1 MPDLPISALPTV
13 TELTAD
19 DLFAVVNDPSGIA
32 TTAKIIRANASK
44 SIVDATAK
52 IVNYSYTANDEVI
65 KFDTTSGNV
74 TASLPSAVGNKGKWF
89 TAIKTVAANSLIIDP
104 SGTELING
112 AATLTLTAQNS
123 SVTFYSDGSNWF
135 INSNTASGGS
145 GDVVGP
151 AYETVSKN
159 LKSYS
164 STFSYNGSGDL
175 STITY
180 TVPGGNIIKTFNYAS
195 GDLTS
200 IVLSGNTPAG
210 INLTKTL
217 SYSAGNLTGVSYS

>member
-1 MPDLPISALPTV
+1 MNQT
-13 TELTAD
+13 
-19 DLFAVVNDPSGIA
+19 N
-32 TTAKIIRANASK
+32 
-44 SIVDATAK
+44 
-52 IVNYSYTANDEVI
+52 
-65 KFDTTSGNV
+65 
-74 TASLPSAVGNKGKWF
+74 
-89 TAIKTVAANSLIIDP
+89 LIGD
-104 SGTELING
+104 
-112 AATLTLTAQNS
+112 S
-123 SVTFYSDGSNWF
+123 SVSIQDLYPKGFTGQVLQMLGTQVIWGN
-135 INSNTASGGS
+135 SGGS
-145 GDVVGP
+145 GDVVEP

-195 GDLTS
+195 GDLAS

-217 SYSAGNLTGVSYS
+217 SYTSGNLTGVSYS